1 MSNVAEHAASGIC
14 IRSFR

>member
-1 MSNVAEHAASGIC
+1 VAEHAASGIC